1 MVDLKYLADLID
13 QLAEIS
19 HDQKTTI
26 ETVWTEILE
35 IAGEWYLI
43 SQSGGKHYIDAL
55 HLDTNGTLLKRVIRA
70 YVTLRQ
76 NLLQS
81 LQEKPQNYEFS
92 IDSGYFILMLLVQ
105 NCGEMAILVL
115 PEIRM
120 MLQSDDVEIER
131 SGCQALK
138 GAASQAIQILPDIFS
153 LMQKRGL
160 NEHPYTIGEILVQLS
175 RSFPEVLEGLRSNL
189 VSDIENLLQAS
200 IFTCSLMDDRA
211 NLFYKDF
218 KRLAQSTTGETK
230 SLAILAIGSMG
241 NNSEELVDFLLE
253 NTASPEWY
261 IRGNSIRTLGQ
272 LRLSP
277 EKAIPVIVSA
287 LQDDEGHDWTVRD
300 CAIQALLHYADTDL
314 IDKDSIIPIL
324 KNLRKMLKEEQIPG
338 WVDQTKEINNL
349 LYKNSKQLSDL
360 ILQVNH
366 SMNIQL
372 THSSRR
378 LVMPAVKCSGYAH
391 ALLDGRPT
399 SH

>member
-1 MVDLKYLADLID
+1 MVDLKYLADLLD

-19 HDQKTTI
+19 HDQKTTN
-26 ETVWTEILE
+26 ETVWTEISE

-43 SQSGGKHYIDAL
+43 SQSEGRHYIDAL
-55 HLDTNGTLLKRVIRA
+55 HLDTNGTLLKKVIRA

-76 NLLQS
+76 NFLQS
-81 LQEKPQNYEFS
+81 LKKNPKNYKSS
-92 IDSGYFILMLLVQ
+92 IDDGYFILMLLVQ
-105 NCGEMAILVL
+105 NCGEIVMLVL

-120 MLQSDDVEIER
+120 MLQSDDREIES
-131 SGCQALK
+131 SGCLALK
-138 GAASQAIQILPDIFS
+138 GAASQAIQLLPDIFS

-200 IFTCSLMDDRA
+200 IFTCSLIDDHA
-211 NLFYKDF
+211 NLFYEDF
-218 KRLAQSTTGETK
+218 KRIAQSTTGETK
-230 SLAILAIGSMG
+230 SLAILAIGSTG

-277 EKAIPVIVSA
+277 EKAMPVIFRA

-300 CAIQALLHYADTDL
+300 CAIQALIHYADTDS
-314 IDKDSIIPIL
+314 IDQASVTPIL

-349 LYKNSKQLSDL
+349 LYKISKQ
-360 ILQVNH
+360 
-366 SMNIQL
+366 
-372 THSSRR
+372 
-378 LVMPAVKCSGYAH
+378 
-391 ALLDGRPT
+391 
-399 SH
+399 

>member
-19 HDQKTTI
+19 HDQKTTN
-26 ETVWTEILE
+26 ETVWTEISE

-43 SQSGGKHYIDAL
+43 SQSEGRHYIDAL
-55 HLDTNGTLLKRVIRA
+55 HLDTNGTLLKKVIRA

-76 NLLQS
+76 NFLQS
-81 LQEKPQNYEFS
+81 LKKKTKNYEFS
-92 IDSGYFILMLLVQ
+92 IDDGYFILMLLVE
-105 NCGEMAILVL
+105 NCGEMALLVL
-115 PEIRM
+115 PEIKM
-120 MLQSDDVEIER
+120 MLQSDDGGIES
-131 SGCQALK
+131 SGCLALK
-138 GAASQAIQILPDIFS
+138 GVASQAIQLLPDIFS

-160 NEHPYTIGEILVQLS
+160 NENPYKIGEILVQLS

-189 VSDIENLLQAS
+189 VSDIENLVQAS

-211 NLFYKDF
+211 NLFYEDF
-218 KRLAQSTTGETK
+218 KWLAQSTSGETK
-230 SLAILAIGSMG
+230 SLAILAIGSTG

-300 CAIQALLHYADTDL
+300 CAIQALLHYADTDS
-314 IDKDSIIPIL
+314 IDKDSIVPIL
-324 KNLRKMLKEEQIPG
+324 KNLRKMLKEEQVYKWI
-338 WVDQTKEINNL
+338 DQTKEINTL
-349 LYKNSKQLSDL
+349 LHKLSKQ
-360 ILQVNH
+360 
-366 SMNIQL
+366 
-372 THSSRR
+372 
-378 LVMPAVKCSGYAH
+378 
-391 ALLDGRPT
+391 
-399 SH
+399 